1 MARKLPAL
9 TCGPKGHSTWGV
21 SVEGKGDNLLQF
33 LIALYAI
40 SGLLHFLLVAK
51 HRVEG
56 NVGTLVFGFIYAALA
71 LAVYLNLPYALW
83 IGLALTLIGLTG
95 LSLNFIGI
103 AKTVATG
110 VVFWAVDAVV
120 VLLTLYLLF
129 G

>member
-1 MARKLPAL
+1 M
-9 TCGPKGHSTWGV
+9 
-21 SVEGKGDNLLQF
+21 
-33 LIALYAI
+33 
-40 SGLLHFLLVAK
+40 
-51 HRVEG
+51 
-56 NVGTLVFGFIYAALA
+56 FGFIYVAPA